1 MSARILVLE
10 DDPALSESIAAALAG
25 AGYGVLAA
33 RTRAEAE
40 RLVLVQSFDLALC
53 DVNLPDGD
61 GFGFCRWLKARRD
74 VRVCFFRRGI
84 WRRMC
89 SQAMISAP
97 TIM

>member
-40 RLVLVQSFDLALC
+40 RLVLA
-53 DVNLPDGD
+53 
-61 GFGFCRWLKARRD
+61 
-74 VRVCFFRRGI
+74 
-84 WRRMC
+84 
-89 SQAMISAP
+89 SAAG
-97 TIM
+97 